1 MFTETLNEFL
11 ATRET
16 SDEWASLVALFNK
29 FPSFNLNIDDTSEE
43 ATEDNINFYD
53 LFKLEYGNREIGQ
66 EYENI
71 FFSELKRQL
80 NKALIEYKPKID
92 EYIKQYTDLM
102 NPLVSLEEKITSEGN
117 SKNYV
122 YLHPI
127 NATASK
133 LANSDENNSDGSS
146 TRNYQQQMTYNDTKT
161 KIIKEFLEL
170 KNIYLSALEVFDSC
184 FMQIF

>member
-11 ATRET
+11 ETREL
-16 SDEWASLVALFNK
+16 SLEWQGIVSAFSK

-43 ATEDNINFYD
+43 AVEDNINFYD

-66 EYENI
+66 EYEDI
-71 FFSELKRQL
+71 FYHEIKRQL
-80 NKALIEYKPKID
+80 TKALIEYKPKID
-92 EYIKQYTDLM
+92 EFFKNFTDLM
-102 NPLVSLEEKITSEGN
+102 NPLVSLEESVSSSGSSQN
-117 SKNYV
+117 FV

-127 NATASK
+127 NATATK
-133 LANSDENNSDGSS
+133 LSNSDKNEGEGSS

-161 KIIKEFLEL
+161 KIIAEFLEL